1 MEQEMTTT
9 VHPQT
14 DLVKAITEIAKAMP
28 PTRTA
33 QLYEF
38 ALFLKSHPLPAEET
52 IEAIAADEA
61 QWDKQF
67 AATSEDKLASL
78 AAEVETE
85 ISEGKVWPMF
95 NERGK
100 FVERK

>member
-1 MEQEMTTT
+1 MT
-9 VHPQT
+9 VHLRKQT
-14 DLVKAITEIAKAMP
+14 DLVKAIAEIAKAMP

-52 IEAIAADEA
+52 LEAIVADEA
-61 QWDKQF
+61 LWDQQF

-78 AAEVETE
+78 AAEVEAE

-100 FVERK
+100 FAERK